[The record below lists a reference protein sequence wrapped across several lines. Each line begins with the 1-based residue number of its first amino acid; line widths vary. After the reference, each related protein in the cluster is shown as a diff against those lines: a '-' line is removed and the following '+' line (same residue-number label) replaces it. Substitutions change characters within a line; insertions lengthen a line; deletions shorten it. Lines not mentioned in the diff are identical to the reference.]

1 MRSRIGE
8 WHIMSAEDDLA
19 KAKALLDSFDTVED
33 TGHTSRSGEAARQA
47 PMAASKRDT
56 AREAPTVG
64 LARTTEG
71 VMAHQDGA
79 ESQREAPV
87 NLSHKLVHEAPT
99 QLGYASE
106 QSNTPTPQPQQETS
120 SVPLP
125 PSVPLPK
132 KSDDE

>member
-1 MRSRIGE
+1 
-8 WHIMSAEDDLA
+8 MSTEDDLA
-19 KAKALLDSFDTVED
+19 KAKALLDAFDTVED
-33 TGHTSRSGEAARQA
+33 TGHTSRSGAAARQA
-47 PMAASKRDT
+47 PMAAPKSDT

-71 VMAHQDGA
+71 VMAHEAGA

-87 NLSHKLVHEAPT
+87 NLGSKLVHEAPT

-106 QSNTPTPQPQQETS
+106 ESNTPTPQQETTS
-120 SVPLP
+120 IPLP

>member
-1 MRSRIGE
+1 
-8 WHIMSAEDDLA
+8 MSAEDDLA
-19 KAKALLDSFDTVED
+19 KAKALLDSFTTVED

-47 PMAASKRDT
+47 PMAAPKADN

-71 VMAHQDGA
+71 VMAHQAGA

-87 NLSHKLVHEAPT
+87 NLGHKLVHEAPT
-99 QLGYASE
+99 KLGYASE
-106 QSNTPTPQPQQETS
+106 EENTPAPLQQHETK

>member
-1 MRSRIGE
+1 
-8 WHIMSAEDDLA
+8 MSTEDDLA
-19 KAKALLDSFDTVED
+19 KAKALLDAFDTVED
-33 TGHTSRSGEAARQA
+33 TGHTSRSGAAARQA
-47 PMAASKRDT
+47 PMAAPKGDT

-71 VMAHQDGA
+71 VMAHEAGA

-99 QLGYASE
+99 QLGYTSE
-106 QSNTPTPQPQQETS
+106 ESNTPTPQPQQETT

>member
-1 MRSRIGE
+1 
-8 WHIMSAEDDLA
+8 MSAEDDLA
-19 KAKALLDSFDTVED
+19 KAKALLDAFDTVED
-33 TGHTSRSGEAARQA
+33 TGHTSSSGAAARQA
-47 PMAASKRDT
+47 PMAVPKRDT
-56 AREAPTVG
+56 ARAAPTVG

-71 VMAHQDGA
+71 VMAHQAGA

-87 NLSHKLVHEAPT
+87 NLSHNLVHEAPT
-99 QLGYASE
+99 TLGYTSE
-106 QSNTPTPQPQQETS
+106 ESSAPVSPPPQNETK